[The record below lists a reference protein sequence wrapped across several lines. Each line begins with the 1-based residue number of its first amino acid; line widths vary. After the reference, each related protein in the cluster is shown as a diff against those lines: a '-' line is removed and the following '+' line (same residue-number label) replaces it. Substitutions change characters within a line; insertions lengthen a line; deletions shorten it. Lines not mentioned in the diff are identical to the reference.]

1 MITADKSTLLGEL
14 CADIDAMKPGD
25 AFTADRSL
33 LREIPTFWHNDAQ
46 FTPADRILGNIV
58 GSAYTH
64 SYSVDSLSGNI
75 TFYRHENTGK
85 LYYADPDRR

>member
-14 CADIDAMKPGD
+14 CAEIDAMNPGD
-25 AFTADRSL
+25 ACTVDRSL
-33 LREIPTFWHNDAQ
+33 LREIPSLWYNDAQ
-46 FTPADRILGNIV
+46 FTPADHILGNIV

-64 SYSVDSLSGNI
+64 SYSVDHASGNI

-85 LYYADPDRR
+85 RRYTDPDRG